1 MSKILFVEDEL
12 NSERILS
19 LFGNHLTDEEEE
31 LLSSPKAK
39 RREFIKE
46 IFEKSPI
53 IHVEYNF
60 IEAIKTIESRFDEF
74 SFFIIDRNL
83 YASTQREDV
92 KPEYDKNDV
101 PKILNEEV
109 IERYEGDYLFLLL
122 FDKYLKYSNPRIL
135 LENFYFLTA
144 YPKEKLEIEKS
155 LQKLFMFFPKYHIID
170 KSDSKGVEDFIENK
184 INKFEDLVIKSNHR
198 EVFEVFSKGYLDA
211 GFEKDLLSVLKVVNL
226 QDLSKIKGSVSL
238 LRNIFEEI
246 LNKTVD
252 VLKKIVNLKTLKIPK
267 RLVPDK
273 NKPGQKYDQNQDYRD
288 YISKLLQNQIIG
300 NLDIRYILRFLSG
313 SDYNH
318 STSDYFSNVNFQL
331 SNFYYKIVG
340 DKIWGVTSEII
351 HGGKSGSATV
361 KYNLTRYT
369 LAILINILLDFLIWF
384 GDFMDKQTI

>member
-19 LFGNHLTDEEEE
+19 LFGNHLTDEEEA

-83 YASTQREDV
+83 YASTQRENV

-155 LQKLFMFFPKYHIID
+155 LQKLFMFFPENHIID

-211 GFEKDLLSVLKVVNL
+211 GFEKDLLSVLKVINL

-246 LNKTVD
+246 LRKVIE
-252 VLKKIVNLKTLKIPK
+252 VKKIKKEMPKEFYESGNPDIYKI
-267 RLVPDK
+267 LIFL
-273 NKPGQKYDQNQDYRD
+273 NGTSTYDN
-288 YISKLLQNQIIG
+288 NW
-300 NLDIRYILRFLSG
+300 NP
-313 SDYNH
+313 
-318 STSDYFSNVNFQL
+318 TTTEYFSNSHYLL
-331 SNFYYKIVG
+331 SHYGLWKVC
-340 DKIWGVTSEII
+340 SEIG
-351 HGGKSGSATV
+351 HGGKSGKRTK
-361 KYNLTRYT
+361 KYIPTRYS
-369 LAILINILLDFLIWF
+369 LLIFVNIMMDFLIWF
-384 GDFMDKQTI
+384 GDFMDKYK